1 MENNILH
8 NLSSLEER
16 VTAAIEQGDKKEAML
31 FMNEF
36 TQNLATILMKNCED
50 MCLVEKITREVA
62 EAVRWREMETE
73 KPVPETVVLVCDTR
87 TDFEGFW
94 KLTCSSDGAF
104 YWEDEFGHKH
114 DIDCITHWRHRPK
127 LPQS

>member
-94 KLTCSSDGAF
+94 
-104 YWEDEFGHKH
+104 
-114 DIDCITHWRHRPK
+114 
-127 LPQS
+127 